1 MSELLRALKNLKARP
16 VQKFY
21 IKTANTAIVYAGKER
36 LDGCVEITRKDYLDI
51 QTSGIDSYQYYDNKL
66 QRKPFQRMTTTMHYE
81 LRPATENGYKFLG
94 GNPFWVVDYKQSD
107 SGIYSWQKK

>member
-1 MSELLRALKNLKARP
+1 MSELLKALKNFKPRP
-16 VQKFY
+16 AQKFY
-21 IKTANTAIVYAGKER
+21 MKTENTAIVYAGKER

-66 QRKPFQRMTTTMHYE
+66 QRKPFQRMTTTMHNE

-94 GNPFWVVDYKQSD
+94 GDPFWVVDYKQSD
-107 SGIYSWQKK
+107 TGIYSWQKK